1 MLSVDNKIAALGFR
15 KVYESE
21 RSCHYERYDA
31 EHGFYQ
37 TVYIQ
42 RRTVWNEFRI
52 QSYDENLMDKKGI
65 GNTCVAL
72 TIEETKLFYKKMKQ
86 MTRKFNKLLKNQR
99 IK

>member
-1 MLSVDNKIAALGFR
+1 MFNLEAKIEALGFQ
-15 KVYESE
+15 KVYEDE

-31 EHGFYQ
+31 EHDFYQ

-65 GNTCVAL
+65 GNTCIAL
-72 TIEETKLFYKKMKQ
+72 TMEETKLFYKKMKR
-86 MTRKFNKLLKNQR
+86 MTKLFNKVKDNE
-99 IK
+99 KVN